1 MSSPVLLRKGNCRKS
16 NQVKE
21 IFNYMRDNDHNYYPN
36 EKTHTMKKFL
46 GKIRLQ
52 RDMHTDEFEAEPQ
65 KSQPF
70 NCKSLNNKGV
80 C

>member
-1 MSSPVLLRKGNCRKS
+1 
-16 NQVKE
+16 
-21 IFNYMRDNDHNYYPN
+21 MRDNHHNYYPN

-46 GKIRLQ
+46 GKIRLE

-65 KSQPF
+65 KFQPF

>member
-21 IFNYMRDNDHNYYPN
+21 IFNYMRDNHHNYYPN
-36 EKTHTMKKFL
+36 EKTHTMK
-46 GKIRLQ
+46 IRLE